1 MKKPK
6 YYLYLDYEETRIV
19 LESLLRLKNALIRRG
34 RYTDCIDELI
44 LKVAYAPTRYYI
56 PPEKNRLFCVRIDGS
71 FSFPT

>member
-44 LKVAYAPTRYYI
+44 LKVAYAPTR
-56 PPEKNRLFCVRIDGS
+56 
-71 FSFPT
+71 